1 MQRNF
6 YKTPEGDYYYSDN
19 NQKILNVAE
28 LQEASKS
35 GVEVP
40 YAAPDEGEAGTYN
53 DAIAADPRIQELV
66 NAGNTLEDVIAA
78 LESGDLSSLLKS
90 DGQPFSAEDQHAAQE
105 AAQEDNRAYYEALQA
120 KETADAES
128 LLAQDQSDYQ
138 NYLINS
144 GQSFEADKASLDQQ
158 ASDRG
163 VLFSGSRVQKQK
175 NLQRAY
181 EQDQSY
187 TRDKV
192 ARNIGTTA
200 QDYQYNYGNE
210 AAQGL
215 SQYYNL
221 GGNTY
226 NPNVARGGVSS
237 SGLSSVY
244 NASDYSYGGRRVGER
259 SANTQQRAAGRLW
272 NQGNKRLS
280 TGYQNQYN

>member
-1 MQRNF
+1 MALSQIQIQELNAAAIKPNKTETDLANLKYAAEAF
-6 YKTPEGDYYYSDN
+6 GYVAPTAPETPESS
-19 NQKILNVAE
+19 A
-28 LQEASKS
+28 
-35 GVEVP
+35 
-40 YAAPDEGEAGTYN
+40 YN
-53 DAIAADPRIQELV
+53 DAIANDPKIKELI
-66 NAGNTLEDVIAA
+66 NAGNTLEDIIAA

-90 DGQPFSAEDQHAAQE
+90 DGQPFSAEDQHAAQV

-144 GQSFEADKASLDQQ
+144 GQSFEADKTSLDQQ

-181 EQDQSY
+181 EQDQAY

-192 ARNIGTTA
+192 SRSMNKTGKDFA
-200 QDYQYNYGNE
+200 YQYGNDT
-210 AAQGL
+210 ASGL

-221 GGNTY
+221 GGNTF

-237 SGLSSVY
+237 SGLSNAY
-244 NASDYSYGGRRVGER
+244 NSGGYNYTGRRVGER

-272 NQGNKRLS
+272 NQGNKLLA

>member
-1 MQRNF
+1 M
-6 YKTPEGDYYYSDN
+6 
-19 NQKILNVAE
+19 
-28 LQEASKS
+28 
-35 GVEVP
+35 
-40 YAAPDEGEAGTYN
+40 
-53 DAIAADPRIQELV
+53 
-66 NAGNTLEDVIAA
+66 
-78 LESGDLSSLLKS
+78 
-90 DGQPFSAEDQHAAQE
+90 
-105 AAQEDNRAYYEALQA
+105 
-120 KETADAES
+120 
-128 LLAQDQSDYQ
+128 
-138 NYLINS
+138 
-144 GQSFEADKASLDQQ
+144 DQQ

-272 NQGNKRLS
+272 NQGNKPLS